1 MQPPPQAGL
10 SGAGGP
16 PPPIGMGPNA
26 YRRNN
31 PYSKRSNVQASG
43 APPATTFQPVTDPFA
58 FGRLTPQNTPLNNP
72 SKSNTVIR
80 PGASLPAFSQP
91 AVTHP
96 AYTGDYSQG
105 TYMSSLG
112 SGPGSY
118 GVPSSSSGASH
129 GVYTSSSGSG
139 VGSHEV
145 PATASRPST
154 ISNSGSSGPSLHGG
168 YISSSGSGPS
178 SYGAY
183 TSSSGSGPNSFG
195 GNTSSSV
202 SGTGLDLV
210 CTSSSGTTA
219 PSVANLLTS
228 PNRTESSGLT
238 GYFTNS
244 TAVHPS
250 REPPTRNESAP
261 PYSLG
266 PTFDSM
272 FREQQQ
278 TGNPNQNRPQSRQD
292 NIKDFSAS
300 RPALP
305 NTTSFH
311 SHPVQQSN
319 QWKPFQDGLQTSV
332 SNYLPP
338 PVPPSQTVP
347 SRVPHSVNSSL
358 PLGST
363 PFTAQTH
370 NPSHPGQRHQ
380 STLSTPLAAAAER
393 STVGVFQSST
403 LQFSHSFQHEKNY
416 NPTLGQNMNFYSQP
430 YTESYYPQS
439 IVMDHNHEET
449 PSLVPNAENHL
460 YNRTE
465 ATGSQI
471 PADSGTISMFFKGD
485 EAENEEIVPSER
497 QTGSQRVD
505 SDSSSEQRSAQ
516 AYISP
521 LCTQPHAANIP
532 SQAPVNM
539 SSNNETTPMGIEQYF
554 SLSVSNQDDSSNPSD
569 VYANHKTQV
578 GVASGAQYD
587 NVENL
592 ECVQNQEVLP
602 SEPLDANSLSPS
614 SSSDMFRYGPLPGP
628 PVPKNSIAERSEG
641 GPNLETPDSVSHPV
655 RSDSVS
661 SGYSNVSHRSASSS
675 TRPQEL
681 TGTFIQQESGK
692 PEESPS
698 GFFKQIDSS
707 PKDRDSSGQNISKN
721 NMHASLA
728 HTPPTPS
735 PPKPTGIFQTSAN
748 SSFEPVRSH
757 GIGVRPTEVDQAKM
771 VGEVRENLEIQSK
784 TRQTSTMLAT
794 SPGNLEQPPDNLENI
809 FVPQAHHFPH
819 QGIGDPGNL
828 LQPLRGPSMESAT
841 FILEKRPS
849 SRAHGA
855 NKKCE
860 SPATTLWAQSELPA
874 FGANVLLAPAAP
886 AVHVPPKPRNKDI
899 FQPPEVGVLD
909 LNSSSVPALA
919 QPSTEVNVS
928 SENLEN
934 PPKIGEEEPFNS
946 QSSSGYASLLSSPPT
961 ESLQNQPLLIAQPNQ
976 SYNYSQPINFSMSS
990 LPNQLN
996 QHEGNSMLGCDV
1008 KSISGNHASHVR
1020 GLSGENG
1027 VSLFQ
1032 GGTLNKQPLSN
1043 DLPPS
1048 TLVLSTSV
1056 SQPMASD
1063 SLTQPPSQQI
1073 PLNLATSAQAKIK
1086 EEPVIPVPDTSPQV
1100 PSSPGTVNNILT
1112 GSSTVKVASPE
1123 GHVDLHYNNSAK
1135 WSNSLE
1141 EMSGALDFTMSR
1153 ASNKDS
1159 AKPFMQ
1165 IQSNS
1170 VGDRPVFTQ
1179 NPFPMGEGMNDKQS
1193 FYQQVTNDKQQ
1204 PSALLSEHKQVMH
1217 SAPPTVPNSSSSEQ
1231 PNTLSYQMPPESQLV
1246 QDVAQKEMPTQSNKP
1261 PLVPP
1266 TGSAS
1271 QPPTS
1276 YDTAR
1281 PEHAA
1286 GRLQSSS
1293 APAVPVSTKDPAV
1306 QQEQPRPPNSQTP
1319 QQGFGPGV
1327 DPSAYMYYRQPYDA
1341 YSAYQAAYPAADPR
1355 ATYPVPDPRAAHLYY
1370 QNAYGPYDPRYIT
1383 NAAYVDPGRY
1393 QYVEPERPSSRCSR
1407 TSDRPSSR
1415 QGYAEDYGAQK
1426 AGWGPPNDY
1435 YGYYPGHYDY
1445 GDPSHWDPYHPAYD
1459 PRSRD
1464 PRRYWY
1470 GSEQDPY
1477 HRSDAYPYSSRRG
1490 GSEDPW
1496 QYDPRFDRS
1505 FDNEPEPTR
1514 GPYGDDFDRRSVHSE
1529 HSVHSIHSSRS
1540 VHSRRSSFSS
1550 QSQHSQVYRSQPD
1563 LTANAYDPNADPAS
1577 LHSDYA
1583 YGLYS
1588 GNFDNQPSAADY
1600 SYGYPTESSWQ
1611 PVEQVPAR
1619 PLTPEK
1625 FSIPHVCARFGPGG
1639 YFLKVLPNLPSE
1651 GQPALVEVHSME
1663 TMLQYSPEQEEMRA
1677 FPGPLL
1683 KDDTHKVDVI
1693 NFAQNKSTEC
1703 LRNDGLLDKESASLL
1718 WDFIVLLCR
1727 QNGTVVGTDIA
1738 ELLLQDHKTVWLPG
1752 KSPNEANLIDFSNEP
1767 LEQVEESVASQLSFL
1782 TDVTGGST
1790 DSIEKETERFRE
1802 LLLYGRKKDALES
1815 AMKHGLWG
1823 HALLLASKMDSRTH
1837 ARVMTRF
1844 ANSLPINDPLQT
1856 VYQLMSGRM
1865 PAASTCCG
1873 DEKWGDWRPHL
1884 AMVLSNLTNNMDVE
1898 TRTIT
1903 TMGDTLASR
1912 GLLDASHFCY
1922 LMAQVGFGVYT
1933 KKTTKLVLIGSNHS
1947 LPFLKFSSNE
1957 AIHRTE
1963 AYEYAQSLGTQ
1974 PCTLPNFQVF
1984 KFIYACR
1991 LAEVGLA
1998 AQAFHYCE
2006 VIAKTILKHPS
2017 YYSVVLI
2024 SQLIEI
2030 SSQLRFFDPQ
2040 LKEKPE
2046 QELFIEPVWL
2056 VRLRHLDGQ
2065 IKQGTI
2071 VYNTDRSTPQQY
2083 ACSTSSSEMDRVSQ
2097 TDSTG
2102 APQEV
2107 GPGMENPLL
2116 AALVPNMM
2124 PPVQD
2129 IQLVLPDSQSILER
2143 PPLAVQQPPAS
2154 NNPPYP
2160 TTSPTF
2166 VPGTHF
2172 GPPQPNQ
2179 GFVPPYA
2186 PEQMHTYPSNSG
2198 EQSLPSS
2205 PGGESMTELQWTQDP
2220 GVRRFSQDSPTKK
2233 TFYDTGIDYS
2243 SSVGKVAPGQRSRN
2257 ASQSSTRMVYGG
2269 RSRTT
2274 SESSTHSMGSG
2285 RRNSASKQPSPP
2297 PIPEVDTSQK
2307 QGTSKGSK
2315 VESSS
2320 QRSGRSWFPL
2330 KIGWLMGKGK
2340 NEAHLPDDT
2349 NRSIVWDEKKQRW
2362 VNMDEP
2368 EGEESKPPPPPPQ
2381 GIPKGSQAAPSGPGG
2396 PPNSSVNMFSIRAA
2410 GARGRYVDVL
2420 NPSGSRS
2427 RSSVPPPADLFA
2439 PLAPM
2444 SIPTNL
2450 FVPNAVPED
2459 HQPAEGSGVEQ
2470 VTNADQTSTDHSSK
2484 TQPSDQIPSGYE
2496 LPASH
2501 VDGSQTGEL
2510 SRCSSMS
2517 SLSREVSQHLNQSSN
2532 TSAPLGAP
2540 PTGAVQFYNPSQFAQ
2555 PSATAGGPRLGRFGA
2570 RKYPTL
2576 K

>member
-1 MQPPPQAGL
+1 MQPAPQAALSGASGPPPQM
-10 SGAGGP
+10 
-16 PPPIGMGPNA
+16 GMGPNA

-31 PYSKRSNVQASG
+31 PYSRRSNVQASG
-43 APPATTFQPVTDPFA
+43 AAATVQPVTDPFA

-72 SKSNTVIR
+72 SKSNTVVGQ
-80 PGASLPAFSQP
+80 GASLPAFSQP
-91 AVTHP
+91 A
-96 AYTGDYSQG
+96 AYAGDYSQG
-105 TYMSSLG
+105 MYMSSLG
-112 SGPGSY
+112 SGLGSY

-129 GVYTSSSGSG
+129 GVSTSSSGSG
-139 VGSHEV
+139 VGSNEV
-145 PATASRPST
+145 PATSSWPGTTSQ
-154 ISNSGSSGPSLHGG
+154 SGSSHPGLHDG
-168 YISSSGSGPS
+168 YISSSGTGPS

-183 TSSSGSGPNSFG
+183 TSSSGSRPNSYG

-202 SGTGLDLV
+202 SVTGANAV
-210 CTSSSGTTA
+210 CTASSGSSA
-219 PSVANLLTS
+219 PYVANVFTS
-228 PNRTESSGLT
+228 ANSTTSSGLT
-238 GYFTNS
+238 GYFPNS
-244 TAVHPS
+244 AVVHPS
-250 REPPTRNESAP
+250 REPPPRNESTP

-266 PTFDSM
+266 PTFEGTI
-272 FREQQQ
+272 REQQQ
-278 TGNPNQNRPQSRQD
+278 TGKPNQNRQD
-292 NIKDFSAS
+292 VIKDFSAG
-300 RPALP
+300 RTVAP

-311 SHPVQQSN
+311 SHPVQQAN
-319 QWKPFQDGLQTSV
+319 QWRPFQDGLQTSV

-338 PVPPSQTVP
+338 PVPPSQAVP
-347 SRVPHSVNSSL
+347 SSVPHCMNSSL
-358 PLGST
+358 PSGST
-363 PFTAQTH
+363 PFTTQALD
-370 NPSHPGQRHQ
+370 PSRIGQLHQ
-380 STLSTPLAAAAER
+380 STLSTPLVGGAER
-393 STVGVFQSST
+393 STIGVSQSST
-403 LQFSHSFQHEKNY
+403 LQFNHSFQHEKTY
-416 NPTLGQNMNFYSQP
+416 NQTLGQNNNFYRQP
-430 YTESYYPQS
+430 YTESFYPQS
-439 IVMDHNHEET
+439 ITLDQNREE
-449 PSLVPNAENHL
+449 PMFLAHNAESHL
-460 YNRTE
+460 RNRTE
-465 ATGSQI
+465 TASSQI
-471 PADSGTISMFFKGD
+471 PTDSGTISMFFKGD
-485 EAENEEIVPSER
+485 EAENEEIVPSEK
-497 QTGSQRVD
+497 QAGSQRVE
-505 SDSSSEQRSAQ
+505 SDSYAQQSSAQ

-521 LCTQPHAANIP
+521 LYVQQHAANIP
-532 SQAPVNM
+532 PQAPVNM
-539 SSNNETTPMGIEQYF
+539 SSINETAPMGIEQYF
-554 SLSVSNQDDSSNPSD
+554 SLSVSNQDDCSNPSD
-569 VYANHKTQV
+569 VNVNHKTQV
-578 GVASGAQYD
+578 GDPPVASGTQYD

-628 PVPKNSIAERSEG
+628 PVLKNSIAGHSEG

-707 PKDRDSSGQNISKN
+707 PIEGDSGGQNISKN
-721 NMHASLA
+721 NMHANLSN
-728 HTPPTPS
+728 TPTPS

-771 VGEVRENLEIQSK
+771 VGEVRENPEIQSK
-784 TRQTSTMLAT
+784 TRQTSTTVAT

-809 FVPQAHHFPH
+809 FMPQAHPFFHL
-819 QGIGDPGNL
+819 GIGDPSNV
-828 LQPLRGPSMESAT
+828 LQPLRAPSMEPT
-841 FILEKRPS
+841 LLTLEKRPS

-860 SPATTLWAQSELPA
+860 SPATTLWAQSELPV

-899 FQPPEVGVLD
+899 IQPPEVGILD
-909 LNSSSVPALA
+909 LKSNSGPAHG
-919 QPSTEVNVS
+919 QPSPEGNVS

-934 PPKIGEEEPFNS
+934 PPKIGDEEPFNS
-946 QSSSGYASLLSSPPT
+946 QTSSGYASLLSSPPT
-961 ESLQNQPLLIAQPNQ
+961 ESLQNPLLVAQPNQ
-976 SYNYSQPINFSMSS
+976 SYNFSQPINFSMSS

-996 QHEGNSMLGCDV
+996 QQEGNCILGCDG
-1008 KSISGNHASHVR
+1008 KSVLTNHASQVQ

-1027 VSLFQ
+1027 
-1032 GGTLNKQPLSN
+1032 GTINKPPLST
-1043 DLPPS
+1043 DLPTS

-1056 SQPMASD
+1056 SQSMASD
-1063 SLTQPPSQQI
+1063 SLTQHTSQQI
-1073 PLNLATSAQAKIK
+1073 PLNLATSAQVKIK
-1086 EEPVIPVPDTSPQV
+1086 EEPILPKPGSNPQV
-1100 PSSPGTVNNILT
+1100 PSSPGTVKNILT
-1112 GSSTVKVASPE
+1112 GSATVKLASPAS
-1123 GHVDLHYNNSAK
+1123 HIDLHYNNSAILP
-1135 WSNSLE
+1135 NSLE

-1153 ASNKDS
+1153 ASSKDS
-1159 AKPFMQ
+1159 ATPFMQ

-1170 VGDRPVFTQ
+1170 VEGGPVF
-1179 NPFPMGEGMNDKQS
+1179 NRNSFLVGEGMNDRQS

-1204 PSALLSEHKQVMH
+1204 PSALLSEHKQH
-1217 SAPPTVPNSSSSEQ
+1217 SAPATVPTSSTEQ
-1231 PNTLSYQMPPESQLV
+1231 PSASSYQMYPGSKSV
-1246 QDVAQKEMPTQSNKP
+1246 QEATQKEMPTESNKP

-1271 QPPTS
+1271 QPFTS

-1281 PEHAA
+1281 PDHAA
-1286 GRLQSSS
+1286 ERLQSSS
-1293 APAVPVSTKDPAV
+1293 APAAPVSTNDPAG
-1306 QQEQPRPPNSQTP
+1306 QQEHPRPPNCQTP

-1327 DPSAYMYYRQPYDA
+1327 DPSAYMYYRQPYEA
-1341 YSAYQAAYPAADPR
+1341 YSAYPAAYPAADPR
-1355 ATYPVPDPRAAHLYY
+1355 ATYALSDPRAAHLYY
-1370 QNAYGPYDPRYIT
+1370 QNAYGPYDPRYRPYDIT

-1393 QYVEPERPSSRCSR
+1393 HYVEPERPSSRCSR

-1415 QGYAEDYGAQK
+1415 QGYGEDYGSQK
-1426 AGWGPPNDY
+1426 AGWGPPSDY
-1435 YGYYPGHYDY
+1435 YGYYPSHYDY
-1445 GDPSHWDPYHPAYD
+1445 GDPSRWDPYHPAYD
-1459 PRSRD
+1459 PRNRD

-1470 GSEQDPY
+1470 GSDQDPY
-1477 HRSDAYPYSSRRG
+1477 QRSDAYAYSSRTG

-1514 GPYGDDFDRRSVHSE
+1514 GAYGDDFDRRSVHSE

-1563 LTANAYDPNADPAS
+1563 LTANAYDPTAEPTS

-1600 SYGYPTESSWQ
+1600 SYGYPPETGWQ
-1611 PVEQVPAR
+1611 PVEEVPAR

-1625 FSIPHVCARFGPGG
+1625 FSVPHVCARFGPGG
-1639 YFLKVLPNLPSE
+1639 HFLKVLPNLPSE

-1663 TMLQYSPEQEEMRA
+1663 TVLQHTPEQEEMRA

-1683 KDDTHKVDVI
+1683 KDETHKVDVI
-1693 NFAQNKSTEC
+1693 NFAQNKSMEC
-1703 LRNDGLLDKESASLL
+1703 LRNDALLDKESASLL

-1767 LEQVEESVASQLSFL
+1767 LEQAEESVASQLSFL
-1782 TDVTGGST
+1782 ADVTGGTT

-1947 LPFLKFSSNE
+1947 LPFLKFSSNQ

-1974 PCTLPNFQVF
+1974 TCSLPNFQVF

-2017 YYSVVLI
+2017 YYSAVLI

-2071 VYNTDRSTPQQY
+2071 VYNIDRSTPQQY
-2083 ACSTSSSEMDRVSQ
+2083 ACSTSSSEMDQVSQ

-2116 AALVPNMM
+2116 AALIPNMM
-2124 PPVQD
+2124 PPVQEV
-2129 IQLVLPDSQSILER
+2129 QLVLPDSQSILER
-2143 PPLAVQQPPAS
+2143 PPLPIQQPPVS
-2154 NNPPYP
+2154 NDPPYP

-2166 VPGTHF
+2166 APGTGF
-2172 GPPQPNQ
+2172 GPPPPNR

-2205 PGGESMTELQWTQDP
+2205 PGGESVTELEWNQDP
-2220 GVRRFSQDSPTKK
+2220 GLRRFSQDSPTKK
-2233 TFYDTGIDYS
+2233 TLYDTGIDYS
-2243 SSVGKVAPGQRSRN
+2243 GSVGKVASGYRSRTASQSSAWRAPGQRSRN

-2297 PIPEVDTSQK
+2297 PIPEVDTSKK
-2307 QGTSKGSK
+2307 QDTSKGSNLK
-2315 VESSS
+2315 SS
-2320 QRSGRSWFPL
+2320 QRSGGSWFPL

-2340 NEAHLPDDT
+2340 NEAHLPDDK

-2420 NPSGSRS
+2420 NPGGSRS

-2459 HQPAEGSGVEQ
+2459 QQPAEGSGVEQ
-2470 VTNADQTSTDHSSK
+2470 VTNADQTTTDHS
-2484 TQPSDQIPSGYE
+2484 TEAQPSNQIPSGCE
-2496 LPASH
+2496 LPASR
-2501 VDGSQTGEL
+2501 VDGSQTGE
-2510 SRCSSMS
+2510 
-2517 SLSREVSQHLNQSSN
+2517 SSN
-2532 TSAPLGAP
+2532 TSAPLAPP
-2540 PTGAVQFYNPSQFAQ
+2540 PTGAVQFYNPSQFTQ
-2555 PSATAGGPRLGRFGA
+2555 PSSTAGGPRLGRFGQ